1 MTSDV
6 RIKGPSL
13 NNKQIE
19 VINLLKSFEKDV
31 LDTLELLK
39 EQEEFSIDKDW
50 IEIGTRD
57 LQKSFMSIVK
67 GVAVESK

>member
-19 VINLLKSFEKDV
+19 IINLLKSLEKDV

-67 GVAVESK
+67 GIAVESK